1 MKTSKTIF
9 ICMFPGQKVF
19 HFCENKLCSICRTKL
34 YQILQRQL
42 LMWVECCMKT
52 KIYIYIFIL
61 SWGTMQITSTHNYV
75 MHHVLR
81 YFLQMQHCRI
91 MNFNLHIVEV
101 IFEMSLWIWTQ
112 VFLALETRIK
122 PSDKQAT
129 CVLNESTSWVRS
141 DVLSDVCVCPGEE
154 HTYEGSLVDH
164 YDNVVSPQ
172 PGEHSDSFCPFL
184 PGRMWPA
191 GSAFCAFSF
200 SK

>member
-1 MKTSKTIF
+1 M
-9 ICMFPGQKVF
+9 
-19 HFCENKLCSICRTKL
+19 L
-34 YQILQRQL
+34 
-42 LMWVECCMKT
+42 VERCMKT
-52 KIYIYIFIL
+52 KNIYLYIYSFMRDNANYVGAL
-61 SWGTMQITSTHNYV
+61 THNYV
-75 MHHVLR
+75 RHCVLR

-101 IFEMSLWIWTQ
+101 IFEMSLWIWTR
-112 VFLALETRIK
+112 VFLHMKQESYLQINK
-122 PSDKQAT
+122 PPVCWMSRPADSGLT
-129 CVLNESTSWVRS
+129 CCF
-141 DVLSDVCVCPGEE
+141 VCVCPGEE

>member
-42 LMWVECCMKT
+42 LMWVERCMKT

-129 CVLNESTSWVRS
+129 RVLNESTSWVRS
-141 DVLSDVCVCPGEE
+141 DMLIRVCLSRWGTHLWRLLGRPLWQRRLSSTRWAQWLILSILTWSYVTCRIC
-154 HTYEGSLVDH
+154 
-164 YDNVVSPQ
+164 
-172 PGEHSDSFCPFL
+172 FL
-184 PGRMWPA
+184 C
-191 GSAFCAFSF
+191 FFV
-200 SK
+200 

>member
-1 MKTSKTIF
+1 M
-9 ICMFPGQKVF
+9 CMFPGQKVF
-19 HFCENKLCSICRTKL
+19 YFWVILNITETAVNVGGTLHENQNIYL
-34 YQILQRQL
+34 
-42 LMWVECCMKT
+42 
-52 KIYIYIFIL
+52 YIYSFMRDNANYVGAL
-61 SWGTMQITSTHNYV
+61 THNYV
-75 MHHVLR
+75 RHCVLR

-141 DVLSDVCVCPGEE
+141 DMLSDVCVCPGEE

-191 GSAFCAFSF
+191 GSAFCAFLF